1 MSLEERIRAG
11 IEARKSEL
19 IGTLC
24 RLLRQPSVSAQG
36 LGVDECAAV
45 LRDIMAAHGIAAR
58 VMPTAGHPVVYGEYQ
73 VPGAHTIMLLYGHYD
88 VQPPEPYE
96 AWVSPPFEPTI
107 RDGRIYARGAG
118 DNKGQLI
125 THVLAVKLLADLG
138 LMPKVNLKFIFE
150 GEEESLSPSLPAFLR
165 EHAELLR
172 ADVFYAADGPRH
184 PSGRPVVF
192 FGVRGVVGVELVA
205 RGANR
210 DLHSG
215 EFGGPVPN
223 PAWTLVEL
231 LSTMRF
237 PDGRVTIEGFYD
249 RVVPPT
255 AYERELLARIPFD
268 AEEVKRDLGITAF
281 AGPPDLSWYE
291 QLMFQPTL
299 TISGMASGY
308 TGPGVKG
315 VLPSEAVVRLEAR
328 LVADQDPDDIF
339 AKIARHVRRYA
350 PEVEVRLLSRS
361 APSKTSPEL
370 PVSRAIVAAIGDA
383 FGVEPVV
390 KPVLGASAPS
400 YLFSQTLGLPV
411 IWATYANYDEHNH
424 APNEN
429 ITIDSFLTGIYASAL
444 VFARVAALD
453 PAELRV
459 PATG

>member
-1 MSLEERIRAG
+1 MSLSEQVRAS
-11 IEARKSEL
+11 IEAHKPAL
-19 IGTLC
+19 IETLF

-36 LGVDECAAV
+36 LGVAECAEV
-45 LRDIMAAHGIAAR
+45 LRDIMEEHGIAAR
-58 VMPTAGHPVVYGEYQ
+58 VIPTAGHPVVYGEYP
-73 VPGAHTIMLLYGHYD
+73 VEGATNTLLVYGHYD

-96 AWVSPPFEPTI
+96 AWISPPFEPEI
-107 RDGRIYARGAG
+107 RDGRIYARGTG
-118 DNKGQLI
+118 DNKGQLL

-165 EHAELLR
+165 EHADLLR
-172 ADVFYAADGPRH
+172 ADAFYAADGPMH

-192 FGVRGVVGVELVA
+192 FGVRGVVGIELVA

-223 PAWTLVEL
+223 PAWTLVKL
-231 LSTMRF
+231 LHTMRL
-237 PDGRVTIEGFYD
+237 PDERVAIEGFYD

-255 AYERELLARIPFD
+255 PYERELLERIPFD
-268 AEEVKRDLGITAF
+268 PEEVKRDLGISAF

-299 TISGMASGY
+299 TISGMACGY

-339 AKIARHVRRYA
+339 AKVARHVRRYA
-350 PEVEVRLLSRS
+350 PDVEVRLLSRS
-361 APSKTSPEL
+361 APQKTSPEL
-370 PVSRAIVAAIGDA
+370 PVSQAIVAAIADA
-383 FGVEPVV
+383 YGVEPVV

-400 YLFSQTLGLPV
+400 YLFAETLGLPV
-411 IWATYANYDEHNH
+411 IWATYANYDENNH
-424 APNEN
+424 SPNEN
-429 ITIDSFLTGIYASAL
+429 ITVECFLNGIVASAL
-444 VFARVAALD
+444 VFDRVAKLD
-453 PAELRV
+453 PAQLRS
-459 PATG
+459 